1 MIIIFALLFLIFTYF
16 IAAIPFGLVL
26 SKFVAKKDIREHGSK
41 NIGATNVTRVLGK
54 KLGFLT
60 LILDALKGAA
70 MVILARFLFVNLQY
84 LHLFLVLVSLTAV
97 LAHIYPIYIDFKGG
111 KGVATAIATLFA
123 LDPTVGLMVICFW
136 IICFL
141 LFHISSLASLFG
153 IFSSVVL
160 SWCYGAPAS
169 QIILCLILSGIIG
182 YRHKENIVRLV
193 NGEEKKM
200 KL

>member
-1 MIIIFALLFLIFTYF
+1 MIIVFALLFLVLTYF

-26 SKFVAKKDIREHGSK
+26 SKYVAKKDIRQHGSK

-60 LILDALKGAA
+60 LVLDALKGAA
-70 MVILARFLFVNLQY
+70 MVILARFCFVNLEY
-84 LHLFLVLVSLTAV
+84 LHFYLVLVSLTAV

-123 LDPTVGLMVICFW
+123 LDPTVGLLVICFW
-136 IICFL
+136 IISFL
-141 LFHISSLASLFG
+141 LFHISSLASLIA
-153 IFSSVVL
+153 IFSSVIL
-160 SWCYGAPAS
+160 SWCYGAPVS
-169 QIILCLILSGIIG
+169 QIIFCLALLGIIG
-182 YRHKENIVRLV
+182 YRHQENIIRLL